1 MLLCLSQPALATTVQ
16 ELMAG
21 LDQVIEQED
30 RSLFPDSR
38 YLDFLTAIKEAYGVA
53 DSHRLNQRLSV
64 AVFSDTRFSPGL
76 RYFSFCRT
84 DSRFS
89 PGCTIKIAVLATL
102 FHEFEAGRLRPKQK
116 AEGRTLLEHA
126 RVMIRQSSN
135 SSFNALVRRIGFERI
150 NAWLAGLGFSSDE
163 LFVGHYLRPAGNA
176 GGSCLS
182 GNRVSARALAKFYFL
197 LAQEETVEG
206 FLTKESLEKI
216 RGIVSS
222 ADNNCTPHL
231 NDRLN
236 GSFPAGAVFYHKTGS
251 NNAVAADAGF
261 VKIGG
266 LSCVIAAFD
275 KGKNRGAMRRL
286 GLNLL
291 RMITAPKPY

>member
-30 RSLFPDSR
+30 QSLSPDSP
-38 YLDFLTAIKEAYGVA
+38 YLDFLAAIKEAYGVA
-53 DSHRLNQRLSV
+53 DSHQLNQRLSV
-64 AVFSDTRFSPGL
+64 AVFTDTRLHPGL

-89 PGCTIKIAVLATL
+89 PGCTIKVAVLATL
-102 FHEFEAGRLRPKQK
+102 FHEFEAGRLRPEQK

-126 RVMIRQSSN
+126 RVMVRQSSN

-150 NAWLAGLGFSSDE
+150 NAWLTELGFSSSE
-163 LFVGHYLRPAGNA
+163 LFVGSYLKPAGNA
-176 GGSCLS
+176 GGSCL
-182 GNRVSARALAKFYFL
+182 GRNRVSARALAKFYFL

-216 RGIVSS
+216 RGIISS

-236 GSFPAGAVFYHKTGS
+236 GNFPAGAVFYHKTGS
-251 NNAVAADAGF
+251 NNAVVADGGF
-261 VKIGG
+261 ARMGE
-266 LSCVIAAFD
+266 LSCVITAFD
-275 KGKNRGAMRRL
+275 KGKDRRAMRRL

-291 RMITAPKPY
+291 KMITAPKPR

>member
-16 ELMAG
+16 ELMAE

-30 RSLFPDSR
+30 QSLSPNSR

-53 DSHRLNQRLSV
+53 DSHQLNHRLSV
-64 AVFSDTRFSPGL
+64 AVFSDTRLSPGL
-76 RYFSFCRT
+76 RYFSFQRT
-84 DSRFS
+84 TDRFS
-89 PGCTIKIAVLATL
+89 PACTIKVAVLATL
-102 FHEFEAGRLRPKQK
+102 FHEFEAGRLRPEQR

-126 RVMIRQSSN
+126 QVMIRQSSN
-135 SSFNALVRRIGFERI
+135 SSFNALVRRIGFEQI
-150 NAWLAGLGFSSDE
+150 NAWLTGLGFSSDE
-163 LFVGHYLRPAGNA
+163 LFIGHYLRPAGNA
-176 GGSCLS
+176 GGSCLG
-182 GNRVSARALAKFYFL
+182 GNRVSAQALAKFYFL
-197 LAQEETVEG
+197 LAQEEAVGG

-216 RGIVSS
+216 RGIISS

-251 NNAVAADAGF
+251 NNAIVADAGF
-261 VKIGG
+261 VRIGE
-266 LSCVIAAFD
+266 LSCIIVAFD
-275 KGKNRGAMRRL
+275 KGKDRRAMRQL

-291 RMITAPKPY
+291 KMITAPKPY